1 MTNLMR
7 ADADVMAEIARIGR
21 LRAPVEACGL
31 ILPLP
36 YPRSNREPD
45 WIIELP
51 NRSLEPS
58 SFEIIAE
65 DIRLALTPWA
75 EHYQGHPEVE
85 KVGVWHT
92 HPGGSIG
99 PGREDMKNRP
109 ENIPCLVVALHEDGT
124 HTATWY

>member
-1 MTNLMR
+1 MTNIMR
-7 ADADVMAEIARIGR
+7 ADSDVISEIARIGR

-36 YPRSNREPD
+36 YPRRDREPD
-45 WIIELP
+45 WILELP

-58 SFEIIAE
+58 SFEIHPD

-75 EHYQGHPEVE
+75 AHYRHHKDVD

-92 HPGGSIG
+92 HPGGNIG
-99 PGREDMKNRP
+99 PSRVDMQNKRG
-109 ENIPCLVVALHEDGT
+109 IPMMVVALHEDGT